1 MSITVAKFRDVAE
14 GVQPGQFMIGD
25 REPVASLADL
35 DPIYKRLLDEPVT
48 AIVAVT
54 GSDGQPNLTRSGS
67 TTTATRCC

>member
-1 MSITVAKFRDVAE
+1 MSIPVAKFRDVAD

-48 AIVAVT
+48 AIIAVT
-54 GSDGQPNLTRSGS
+54 GADGTPT
-67 TTTATRCC
+67 